1 MEKVKCRSSLIYSL
15 ILICLMLP
23 VLFSGCWWIA
33 PEDRLVH
40 LSEMGLSPLVED
52 FYPIDCGGDEEVG
65 LAVSN
70 GKLFVLTPGTL
81 YQIDEET
88 GIIENEYSVDLN
100 DFSTE
105 DATENWVS
113 RLQAHDPVDM
123 PPFLYT
129 PESQGIVI
137 EENATVLEVSSLF
150 ELGIVSAGTV
160 FENYYFT
167 HNGEDFLLAEGRL
180 YAQSSGNTELAVLP
194 IPVEYELEY
203 SCTYFNNSV
212 FVCAV
217 KKNNSDSVEA
227 LFTAKIAEFPMSD
240 YPEWETEDETIWAN
254 STDLLL
260 STSEAYLPSQFN
272 STALIP
278 KLKGSS
284 EGFLFV
290 YNAPKHA
297 EYYDLQS
304 GELSRVN
311 IYIDG
316 GPYAEASAISS
327 TGDFLYISSNRYT
340 GIYKLRLK

>member
-1 MEKVKCRSSLIYSL
+1 MEKMKCRSSLIYSL

-23 VLFSGCWWIA
+23 VLFLGCWWIA

-70 GKLFVLTPGTL
+70 GKLFVLTPGLL
-81 YQIDEET
+81 YQVDEET
-88 GIIENEYSVDLN
+88 GIIEKEYSVDLN

-105 DATENWVS
+105 DDTENWVI
-113 RLQAHDPVDM
+113 RIQAHDPVDM

-129 PESQGIVI
+129 PDSQVIVI
-137 EENATVLEVSSLF
+137 DENSTNLEVSSLF

-167 HNGEDFLLAEGRL
+167 YSGDDFLIAEGRL

-194 IPVEYELEY
+194 IPAEYEQNY
-203 SCTYFNNSV
+203 SIAYLNSSL
-212 FVCAV
+212 FVCGV
-217 KKNNSDSVEA
+217 KKNNSDSIEA
-227 LFTAKIAEFPMSD
+227 LFTANIAEFPMAD
-240 YPEWETEDETIWAN
+240 YLEWETLAETIWVN
-254 STDLLL
+254 STELQL
-260 STSEAYLPSQFN
+260 STSEAFLPSQFN
-272 STALIP
+272 GTVLIP
-278 KLKGSS
+278 KLKSSS

-327 TGDFLYISSNRYT
+327 TGDFLYITSNRYT
-340 GIYKLRLK
+340 GVYKLRLK